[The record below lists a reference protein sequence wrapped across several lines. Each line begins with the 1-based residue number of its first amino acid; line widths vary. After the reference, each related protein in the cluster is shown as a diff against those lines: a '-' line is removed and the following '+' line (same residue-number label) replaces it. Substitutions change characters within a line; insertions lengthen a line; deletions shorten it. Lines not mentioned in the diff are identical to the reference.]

1 VGWPATHCGG
11 SADGAVAAAAAAAWP
26 FTETSRRRQNRSCG
40 DEPTTS
46 REWNDKSLTLRSVN
60 GSDNTR

>member
-1 VGWPATHCGG
+1 MVLLLLLLLRGRLPRRHVG
-11 SADGAVAAAAAAAWP
+11 DKY
-26 FTETSRRRQNRSCG
+26 RSCG